1 MSWKG
6 DILHLMSWKEKIFS
20 SSCPGRRYSPAHV
33 LEGLRVWRA
42 KQCLECLEAK
52 ACRGGEVL
60 GQRGKYVSSKILPK
74 FVMTNN
80 SQIMAP
86 SWFQSNIYIF
96 NEASPSL
103 FWFGSAQR
111 SFYSS
116 LPISLSRSPFLPL
129 PRMWNTFCRPGIF
142 TREFVGKRGD
152 GGNCRGGVMRG
163 SRLSRPLTSNASRL
177 FYSHPGQESMWQQ
190 KE

>member
-1 MSWKG
+1 MSWKTEIFSNWCPGRRYSPTHVLEEDIPQPMSWKG

-80 SQIMAP
+80 SQISAP

-103 FWFGSAQR
+103 FWFGSAQL

-116 LPISLSRSPFLPL
+116 LPISLSLAACFCLCRECGTLFAGREFLPENL
-129 PRMWNTFCRPGIF
+129 W
-142 TREFVGKRGD
+142 V
-152 GGNCRGGVMRG
+152 
-163 SRLSRPLTSNASRL
+163 
-177 FYSHPGQESMWQQ
+177 
-190 KE
+190 KEGMGATAGEE